1 MGVDT
6 TVDRGAEATEVN
18 DVRVCVTLAAM
29 IVCVTVFVEVEY
41 IVVVGS
47 ADDSAA
53 GSYAAKERDGSVVS
67 RREY

>member
-1 MGVDT
+1 M
-6 TVDRGAEATEVN
+6 TVDNGTEATEVA
-18 DVRVCVTLAAM
+18 DVRVRVTLAAM

-53 GSYAAKERDGSVVS
+53 GSYAAKERHGRVV
-67 RREY
+67 RRKEY